1 MAIKYSIVKGQT
13 VTLTHDPDDKE
24 VYTLIY
30 RPEVW
35 TANREVIE
43 GDLIVIP
50 TIPNGCMYLVAQ
62 GGVTGTV
69 QPTWKTISGGIIVDN
84 NVKFKCLPYNL
95 LLKTG
100 DTITSFEF
108 LPVTGVT
115 IDNSSLI
122 NASTVRFRVSAVP
135 TDAITITLTCRIQV
149 TKANGL
155 LAQYDNS
162 IILNIKSN

>member
-1 MAIKYSIVKGQT
+1 MTIKYSIVKGSP
-13 VTLTHDPDDKE
+13 VTLTHDPDNKE

-35 TANREVIE
+35 TTGKEVIE

-50 TIPNGCMYLVAQ
+50 TVPNGCMYLVAQ

-69 QPTWKTISGGIIVDN
+69 QPTWKTTSGSIIIDN
-84 NVKFKCLPYNL
+84 NAKFKCLPYNL

-100 DTITSFEF
+100 DSITSFEF
-108 LPVTGVT
+108 LPVTGIT

-122 NASTVRFRVSAVP
+122 NGAIITFRISAVP
-135 TDAITITLTCRIQV
+135 TNTTTLTLTCRIQV
-149 TKANGL
+149 TKANGI

-162 IILNIKSN
+162 IVLNLLQS